1 MTIKFRLFDQ
11 VVYLIILAESIL
23 SYANIHY
30 LKNLEAVGSIM
41 FFIFNF
47 MFFFVVYQGLLLFWD
62 KYLKNEIQGIIAYF
76 CRKGDGNRTNAI
88 MIGQGHDVTNIPG
101 TEGKEVDE
109 EILSLDLQYRYV
121 MHYIG
126 TFIEE
131 EGQERLKENLRLM
144 AYENEIKE
152 SITPFKQICKG
163 SLSAFDQKDIN
174 HLGHAIGNHTLRR
187 RKIHEIAIFL
197 KCCFPQV
204 YKDTSLSGIA
214 QKLTSME
221 YSNSKRMIIPVADKS
236 IPLPYF
242 DE

>member
-1 MTIKFRLFDQ
+1 MTIKIRFFDQ

-30 LKNLEAVGSIM
+30 LKNLETVNSIM

-62 KYLKNEIQGIIAYF
+62 KYLINEIQGIIVYF

-88 MIGQGHDVTNIPG
+88 MIGQDHDVSIVSE
-101 TEGKEVDE
+101 TERTREDE
-109 EILSLDLQYRYV
+109 TISLDLQYRYV
-121 MHYIG
+121 MHFIG

-131 EGQERLKENLRLM
+131 EDKETLKENLRLM

-152 SITPFKQICKG
+152 SITPFRQICKG

-236 IPLPYF
+236 IPLPYY

>member
-62 KYLKNEIQGIIAYF
+62 KYLKIEIQRIIVYF
-76 CRKGDGNRTNAI
+76 CRKGDCNRTNAI
-88 MIGQGHDVTNIPG
+88 MIGQDHDVSIA
-101 TEGKEVDE
+101 TEKEGNEEDE
-109 EILSLDLQYRYV
+109 KISLDLQYRYV

-126 TFIEE
+126 MHIEADE
-131 EGQERLKENLRLM
+131 CDILKDNLRLM

-152 SITPFKQICKG
+152 CITPFRQICKG
-163 SLSAFDQKDIN
+163 SLSTFDQKDIN
-174 HLGHAIGNHTLRR
+174 HLGHAIGNHTLRK

-204 YKDTSLSGIA
+204 YKDTNLSGIA